1 MKKVLII
8 GSGPAGITAGIYL
21 LRAKINNVI
30 VSNNLGSLKKAN
42 KIENYYG
49 FIDPISGEELLQNG
63 IKQYLNLGGS
73 IINDEIVGLTFES
86 KLVAEGL
93 LNNYESDIV
102 ILSTGVSRLLPS
114 IKGLSDEIG
123 ISYCAICDAFFYKN
137 KDVVVLGNNKYAV
150 SEAEILSK
158 VAKSVTIFTNGRE
171 MLCET
176 NLSINT
182 NKIMEIKKND
192 NDYAIYLQ
200 DNLKFLTDGI
210 FIAEGVAGAA
220 ALAKKIGAKINN
232 NNIVVDEN
240 MKTNIPNLYAVGD
253 CIGGTLQIVKASYQ
267 GMIAA
272 LNIINEN
279 KKS

>member
-21 LRAKINNVI
+21 LRAKIDNVI

-49 FIDPISGEELLQNG
+49 FINPISGEELLQNG
-63 IKQYLNLGGS
+63 INQYLNLGGS
-73 IINDEIVGLTFES
+73 IISDEIVGLTFEN

-102 ILSTGVSRLLPS
+102 ILSTGVSRLLPP

-137 KDVVVLGNNKYAV
+137 KNVVVLGNNKYAI

-200 DNLKFLTDGI
+200 DNLIFSTDGI

-253 CIGGTLQIVKASYQ
+253 CTGGTLQIVKASYQ
-267 GMIAA
+267 GMVAA

-279 KKS
+279 KKC

>member
-21 LRAKINNVI
+21 LRAKIDNVI

-49 FIDPISGEELLQNG
+49 FINPISGEELLQNG

-93 LNNYESDIV
+93 LDKYEGDII
-102 ILSTGVSRLLPS
+102 ILSTGISRLLPS

-137 KDVVVLGNNKYAV
+137 KDVIVLGNNKYAV
-150 SEAEILSK
+150 SEAEILTK

-176 NLSINT
+176 NLNINT
-182 NKIMEIKKND
+182 NKIVEIKKND

-200 DNLKFLTDGI
+200 DNLIFSTDGI

-253 CIGGTLQIVKASYQ
+253 CTGGTLQIVKASYQ